1 MFTNQKYYN
10 SNQSEVFKANIPEI
24 VKMRARPSPLFKEF
38 QMQFTAVISGFFVLF
53 ISLTGLNAGKTAAP
67 HSGNPDEEVIT
78 TKAFFDIA
86 IDGKPA
92 GRFIFGLFGN
102 TVPRTV
108 ENFRALATGEKINA
122 VGKRIGFKGS
132 KFHRIIKDFMIQ
144 GGDFTRGDG
153 RGGESIYGNKFE
165 DENFK
170 IRHTRRGLL
179 SMANAGPNT
188 NGSQFFITSVATP
201 WLNNRHVVF
210 GTLLLKDHPENEI
223 LLKTIEDLPKNFDDS
238 PKVSVVISKCGE
250 ILDDGTEEFFDENST
265 AGNEND
271 EKIEL

>member
-1 MFTNQKYYN
+1 
-10 SNQSEVFKANIPEI
+10 
-24 VKMRARPSPLFKEF
+24 
-38 QMQFTAVISGFFVLF
+38 MQFIAALSSVFAFFSVFALA
-53 ISLTGLNAGKTAAP
+53 SKTATP

-78 TKAFFDIA
+78 NKVFFDVS
-86 IDGKPA
+86 IDGKHA
-92 GRFIFGLFGN
+92 GRFIFGLFGK

-108 ENFRALATGEKINA
+108 ENFRALSTGEKINA
-122 VGKRIGFKGS
+122 VGKRIGYKGS
-132 KFHRIIKDFMIQ
+132 RFHRVIKDFMIQ

-153 RGGESIYGNKFE
+153 RGGESIYGAKFE

-210 GTLLLKDHPENEI
+210 GTLLPGHPENEK
-223 LLKTIEDLPKNFDDS
+223 LLKKIEDLPKNANDD
-238 PKVSVVISKCGE
+238 PKVKVLITKCGE
-250 ILDDGTEEFFDENST
+250 ILENGEESFFDENLGKR
-265 AGNEND
+265 AEDNE
-271 EKIEL
+271 EKTDL

>member
-1 MFTNQKYYN
+1 MQLIATI
-10 SNQSEVFKANIPEI
+10 SSVFAIF
-24 VKMRARPSPLFKEF
+24 ASFAL
-38 QMQFTAVISGFFVLF
+38 AS
-53 ISLTGLNAGKTAAP
+53 KTATP

-78 TKAFFDIA
+78 NKVFFDIS
-86 IDGKPA
+86 IDGKHA
-92 GRFIFGLFGN
+92 GRFIFGLFGK

-122 VGKRIGFKGS
+122 VGKRIGYKGS
-132 KFHRIIKDFMIQ
+132 RFHRVIKDFMVQ

-153 RGGESIYGNKFE
+153 RGGESIYGAKFE

-170 IRHTRRGLL
+170 TRHTRRGLL

-210 GTLLLKDHPENEI
+210 GTLLNSNAENEK
-223 LLKTIEDLPKNFDDS
+223 LLKMIEDLPKNQMDD
-238 PKVSVVISKCGE
+238 PKVPVIITKCGE
-250 ILDDGTEEFFDENST
+250 ILDNGVESYFDENAAT
-265 AGNEND
+265 PPPADD
-271 EKIEL
+271 EETVKSDL

>member
-1 MFTNQKYYN
+1 MPEMEKYKN
-10 SNQSEVFKANIPEI
+10 GPDAHALVSHST
-24 VKMRARPSPLFKEF
+24 
-38 QMQFTAVISGFFVLF
+38 MQLISVISSVLAFFATV
-53 ISLTGLNAGKTAAP
+53 SLASKTATP

-78 TKAFFDIA
+78 SKVFFDIS
-86 IDGKPA
+86 IDGKHA
-92 GRFIFGLFGN
+92 GRFLFGLFGK

-122 VGKRIGFKGS
+122 VGKRIGYKGS
-132 KFHRIIKDFMIQ
+132 RFHRVIKDFMIQ
-144 GGDFTRGDG
+144 GGDFTHGNG
-153 RGGESIYGNKFE
+153 RGGESIYGAKFE

-188 NGSQFFITSVATP
+188 NGSQFFITSVPTP

-210 GTLLLKDHPENEI
+210 GTLIPSHPDNEK
-223 LLKTIEDLPKNFDDS
+223 LMKMIEDLPKNANDD
-238 PKVSVVISKCGE
+238 PKVKVVITKCGE
-250 ILDDGTEEFFDENST
+250 ILENGEESFFDESIGT
-265 AGNEND
+265 APVDET